1 MITLCNFSVF
11 DIITWVLDIGS
22 PINIYNSLQ
31 DLQVN
36 RRFRDGERF
45 LNVRDRRSVSVLALG
60 IIKFVF
66 ESQYIVLNEC
76 HYCLNFFLMLF
87 L

>member
-31 DLQVN
+31 NLQIS
-36 RRFRDGERF
+36 RKFRDGERF
-45 LNVRDRRSVSVLALG
+45 LNIGDGRSVPILTLR
-60 IIKFVF
+60 IIKLVF
-66 ESQYIVLNEC
+66 ESHFIILNEC
-76 HYCLNFFLMLF
+76 HYYPNFF
-87 L
+87 